1 MKRASIFRFIALI
14 GFCFLGASQTC
25 WAQQVYWSPASGT
38 LQQGKANRLQLN
50 FEGCSPDG
58 AISLPQIAEADFSK
72 IGQNSS
78 MSMSNT
84 GVVQK
89 LILLFQVSPTSKSPV
104 KIPEF
109 SVKTDKGSFTVAE
122 ANFEVTEATVGNTGM
137 KPEDIFK
144 NELSATEESIYEG
157 QIFNL
162 RYVFGVRQD
171 YRNNLNDISPLQW
184 NPVGIVTQGFESN
197 RSTTFKFRNHN
208 YAAVLYETPAMA
220 TRNGSIKLPKVNQ
233 TVSMVVGRR
242 RSFIFDDPVVDNY
255 NIASDTLQLE
265 IKPLPTGAPPAFK
278 GAVGQFEFESTIVP
292 EIVQVGEPVTWTL
305 KLSGTG
311 NWPQG
316 IGINPRNVSA
326 SFRSIQPDVNKEI
339 SEDSPFE
346 GSLTE
351 DIVLIPTKDGD
362 FKFGPVEFSYFNPK
376 TDRYETVNVPE
387 RTIVVNP
394 LVEISQP
401 NTPQTLPG
409 NPEDQSLASVPQLDF
424 EFDPIG
430 VNLLSKPIEMLSAPS
445 VASAASSI
453 PQGGIKLRFL
463 TLSFAAPAL
472 LWVLIALIR
481 SIIFD
486 PNKARRQAFKDL
498 KAASLLLDDSEPQ
511 ARAAQLSWRDA
522 AKRFWGIEAEEPSS
536 EDIQS
541 AVADKADP
549 AQAERWKSLWQV
561 SDRILFGKR
570 PPSFKDWQSELR
582 DTLRSLSKP
591 GISISRL
598 FSSKAWFAV
607 IAFAFVLFSFSDG
620 FSDDGLGYYN
630 GTEFE
635 KAETSWKADLEIDP
649 YNWTLRHNLGL
660 AAAQQEQWGEAVA
673 FWTSA
678 YLLNTKSPEL
688 NWDLKV
694 ALSKSGA
701 YYPILSRLVKGDGLM
716 AYIAVFTPAQWE
728 RASYIAMI
736 AAGIAFS
743 AWVAFAYIYRL
754 KRLQFA
760 FAILGLLSV
769 ASVFGT
775 DWARREYGLLANP
788 DAVVAIIEGT
798 LKSVPTDLEV
808 EQIESSLPEGSIC
821 IVSKQ
826 FPGWLKVEMPNGEE
840 GWSRKE
846 NFAPLYGKLSG
857 RFQYP

>member
-1 MKRASIFRFIALI
+1 MKRASIIKIIALI
-14 GFCFLGASQTC
+14 GFGFLWTAPVS

-38 LQQGKANRLQLN
+38 LQQGKANRLQLH

-58 AISLPQIAEADFSK
+58 AVSLPQIAEADFSK
-72 IGQNSS
+72 IGQSSS
-78 MSMSNT
+78 MNIFNSR
-84 GVVQK
+84 VVQK
-89 LILLFQVSPTSKSPV
+89 LILEFQASPTSKSTV
-104 KIPEF
+104 KIPAF
-109 SVKTDKGSFTVAE
+109 TVKTDKGDITVAE
-122 ANFEVTEATVGNTGM
+122 ANFEVVEATVGNTGM

-144 NELSATEESIYEG
+144 SELSATEESIYEG

-162 RYVFGVRQD
+162 RYVLGVRQD
-171 YRNNLNDISPLQW
+171 YQNNLNDISPPQW
-184 NPVGIVTQGFESN
+184 NPVGVVTQGFESH

-208 YAAVLYETPAMA
+208 YAAILFETPAMA

-233 TVSMVVGRR
+233 TVSMIVGRR
-242 RSFIFDDPVVDNY
+242 KSFIFDDPVVDNY
-255 NIASDTLQLE
+255 NIASDTLQLD

-278 GAVGQFEFESTIVP
+278 GAVGQFDFESTIVP

-305 KLSGTG
+305 TLNGTG

-339 SEDSPFE
+339 SEESPFE

-351 DIVLIPTKDGD
+351 DIVLIPTEGGD

-376 TDRYETVNVPE
+376 TDQYETINVPE

-394 LVEISQP
+394 LVDVSQP
-401 NTPQTLPG
+401 NIPQPVLG
-409 NPEDQSLASVPQLDF
+409 NSDEQSVASGTQLDF
-424 EFDPIG
+424 ELDPIG

-445 VASAASSI
+445 AAVAASGI
-453 PQGGIKLRFL
+453 PQGGIKLRYL
-463 TLSFAAPAL
+463 TLSFAAPAM

-486 PNKARRQAFKDL
+486 PNKARRQAFKEL
-498 KAASLLLDDSEPQ
+498 KATSLLLDDTEPQ

-522 AKRFWGIEAEEPSS
+522 AKRFWGIETEEPSS
-536 EDIQS
+536 EDIQN
-541 AVADKADP
+541 AVSHKADP
-549 AQAERWKSLWQV
+549 AQAERWKTLWQG

-570 PPSFKDWQSELR
+570 PPSFKDWQSDLR
-582 DTLRSLSKP
+582 EAMRSQRKP
-591 GISISRL
+591 GVSINRL

-607 IAFAFVLFSFSDG
+607 LAFGFLLFSFSDG

-630 GTEFE
+630 GAAFE
-635 KAETSWKADLEIDP
+635 KAEASWKADLEKEP
-649 YNWTLRHNLGL
+649 YNWAIRHNLGL
-660 AAAQQEQWGEAVA
+660 AVAQQEQWGEAVA

-678 YLLNTKSPEL
+678 FLLNTKSPEL

-701 YYPILSRLVKGDGLM
+701 YYPVLGRLVKGDGIM
-716 AYIAVFTPAQWE
+716 AYIALLTPAQWE

-736 AAGIAFS
+736 IAGVAFS
-743 AWVAFAYIYRL
+743 VWVAFACIYRL

-760 FAILGLLSV
+760 LAVTGLVSV
-769 ASVFGT
+769 ASVFGA

-788 DAVVAIIEGT
+788 DAVVAIIEST
-798 LKSVPTDLEV
+798 LRSVPTDLEV

-821 IVSKQ
+821 LVSKQ
-826 FPGWLKVEMPNGEE
+826 FPGWVKVELPNGEQ

-846 NFAPLYGKLSG
+846 NFAPLYGKLLD